1 MRMTAMARMT
11 PAVAAGDLSGGFLGV
26 GREDWAGMKVH
37 TGRAWEFS
45 HLPVLGRHPPDSA
58 SVTPVKLD
66 LELIVTAPG
75 VGTR

>member
-1 MRMTAMARMT
+1 MAPTTAAEDR
-11 PAVAAGDLSGGFLGV
+11 SGGFLEA
-26 GREDWAGMKVH
+26 GRGDWAGMKVH
-37 TGRAWEFS
+37 TGRAWVFS

>member
-1 MRMTAMARMT
+1 
-11 PAVAAGDLSGGFLGV
+11 
-26 GREDWAGMKVH
+26 MKVH

-45 HLPVLGRHPPDSA
+45 HLPVLGRHPPDGA

>member
-1 MRMTAMARMT
+1 MAPTM
-11 PAVAAGDLSGGFLGV
+11 VAEDRSGGFLGA
-26 GREDWAGMKVH
+26 GRTDWAGMKVH